1 MEFRTKTFPY
11 PLLEK
16 DSTDYKS
23 SFLNISMEYG
33 RYGSDIEMVF
43 EAKLENEEL
52 IELFQNNSIAITVHI
67 ECPATSYRKV
77 FLLDK
82 EMTATIK
89 IPEEIL
95 NGKVEIS
102 SFIVAITEIKNY
114 SSKDFEDFLK
124 GYTFD
129 FEIGAILGVGNQ
141 FSLLINKETEELI
154 NVVSI
159 FKIMRNPNI
168 ETIDY
173 DASQH
178 RISIYLPEKEFGIYN
193 LLRNQVS
200 LQPILSAMIIVPVLT
215 EMLTEIKSLGADEY
229 QDLLWFNSLEKQ
241 LNEKFNLSMID
252 GIWSR
257 YTEKSMFF
265 LAQELINYPV
275 SKGLGTLVAG
285 YSSENIIEDGEEA

>member
-33 RYGSDIEMVF
+33 RYGSDIEMTF
-43 EAKLENEEL
+43 GAKLENEEL
-52 IELFQNNSIAITVHI
+52 MDLFQNNSIAITIHI

-77 FLLDK
+77 FPLDK
-82 EMTATIK
+82 KMVATIK

-159 FKIMRNPNI
+159 FKITRRPSI
-168 ETIDY
+168 ETIDFELPY
-173 DASQH
+173 D
-178 RISIYLPEKEFGIYN
+178 RIPIYLPEKEFEIYN
-193 LLRNQVS
+193 LLRNQMS
-200 LQPILSAMIIVPVLT
+200 LRPILSAMIIVPVLT
-215 EMLTEIKSLGADEY
+215 EILSKIRKLNVEDY
-229 QDLLWFNSLEKQ
+229 QDYLWFNSLEKQ

-252 GIWSR
+252 ETLSS
-257 YTEKSMFF
+257 YEDKSMFF
-265 LAQELINYPV
+265 LAQELINSPV

-285 YSSENIIEDGEEA
+285 YSSENIVEDGEES